1 MIELEKEK
9 YEALKTPTGGDVVVP
24 VSLLRRL
31 YDAEDAVDE
40 LVRGVEKIHEAS
52 NEFRTRDI
60 AVRLIGRYK
69 RDD

>member
-9 YEALKTPTGGDVVVP
+9 YEAL
-24 VSLLRRL
+24 LRRL
-31 YDAEDAVDE
+31 YDAEDAVSE